1 MASGQWPAVLGQV
14 HRLFQG
20 GAVSGLTEGQLLDR
34 FVADRDEVA
43 FGAIVARHGSM
54 VLGVCRGVLVDPD
67 DVEDAFQATF
77 LILVRKAR
85 GLRDRDRLAPWLYGV
100 ARKVALRARAD
111 ASRRRARERSVAGPD
126 PGAAATSDSDLREL
140 QAMVRE
146 EVDRLP
152 GNDRMAVVLCYLDG
166 LTHQEAADRLGW
178 PVGTVK
184 GRLARARDR
193 LRARLTRR
201 GVALPVG
208 ALASALAREAPAAD
222 LMAATVGATARL
234 AGGGS
239 LTAGIVSAH
248 ALILTEGVIRTM
260 FTAHLKTGALA
271 LAATCALGVP
281 GVLAWQGGEGSG
293 EKPAPKVGKSPGG
306 AGPEAASGKIA
317 IPAGATPGRA
327 DLAQDASR
335 ALQVLDQLRARGEVV
350 SPQSYDTWSRRLL
363 DAQLGNA
370 SREEKIAVLKAYVA
384 RRAKLKEEVVNLQAA
399 GDGNPF
405 DRLDAE
411 YRHHEAL
418 IWLAEAEAARPTPEK
433 PIAPGSAGGMGMGVG
448 MMGMGTPP
456 EKPAPTPAEEKRNR
470 AILAK
475 LEEPISMN
483 FPNETPI
490 EDIKKYIEQAT
501 QDEPAGFPTGLPIYV
516 DPKGLTLVGETMTST
531 VTINLEGIPLR
542 TTLRLILSQI
552 DLRYTVEDGLL
563 IITNDPRAPRNTK
576 KGSRLN
582 QGGFQ

>member
-1 MASGQWPAVLGQV
+1 MASGQWPAVLRQV

-222 LMAATVGATARL
+222 LMAATVGAAARL

-306 AGPEAASGKIA
+306 AGPEAASGKTVAIPAGDRAPVLRPLQFDEAAWVKIA

-327 DLAQDASR
+327 DMAQDASR
-335 ALQVLDQLRARGEVV
+335 ALQVIDQLRARGELD
-350 SPQSYDTWSRRLL
+350 STQSYDTWSRRLL

-370 SREEKIAVLKAYVA
+370 SREEKIAALKAYVA
-384 RRAKLKEEVVNLQAA
+384 RRAKLKEEVVNRQAA

-418 IWLAEAEAARPTPEK
+418 IWLAEAEAEPTPAK
-433 PIAPGSAGGMGMGVG
+433 PIAPGSAGGMGMG
-448 MMGMGTPP
+448 
-456 EKPAPTPAEEKRNR
+456 
-470 AILAK
+470 
-475 LEEPISMN
+475 
-483 FPNETPI
+483 
-490 EDIKKYIEQAT
+490 
-501 QDEPAGFPTGLPIYV
+501 
-516 DPKGLTLVGETMTST
+516 
-531 VTINLEGIPLR
+531 
-542 TTLRLILSQI
+542 
-552 DLRYTVEDGLL
+552 
-563 IITNDPRAPRNTK
+563 
-576 KGSRLN
+576 
-582 QGGFQ
+582 GG